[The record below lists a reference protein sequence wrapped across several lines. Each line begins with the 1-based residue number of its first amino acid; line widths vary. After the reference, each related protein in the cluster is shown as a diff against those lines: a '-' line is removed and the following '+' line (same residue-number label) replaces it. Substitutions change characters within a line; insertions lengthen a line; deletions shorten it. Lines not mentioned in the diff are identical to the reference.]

1 MKKTVLILILFI
13 SCSPYKKIKITM
25 SEIQTKNWLNKSE
38 EEVISKLGQSK
49 RKEILESGY
58 KLLFDFST
66 YRVPYNSNYRPSS
79 PSYNVVDNQG
89 RRIGT
94 QTNTNTVTTSYANP
108 LLETVSQKVLEFYF
122 DNNKK
127 VSYVFAL
134 GYPDSI
140 RYELRRK

>member
-1 MKKTVLILILFI
+1 
-13 SCSPYKKIKITM
+13 M

-38 EEVISKLGQSK
+38 DEVTTKLGQSK
-49 RKEILESGY
+49 RKEVLESGY

-66 YRVPYNSNYRPSS
+66 YRVPYNSNYRPSA

-89 RRIGT
+89 RRVGT

-108 LLETVSQKVLEFYF
+108 LLETVSQKILEFYF

>member
-1 MKKTVLILILFI
+1 MKKAFLILIFFI

-25 SEIQTKNWLNKSE
+25 SEIQTINWLNKSE
-38 EEVISKLGQSK
+38 DEVTTKLGKFK
-49 RKEILESGY
+49 RKEVLESGY

-66 YRVPYNSNYRPSS
+66 YRVPNNTNYRPIA

-108 LLETVSQKVLEFYF
+108 LLETVNQKILEFYF

>member
-1 MKKTVLILILFI
+1 
-13 SCSPYKKIKITM
+13 M

>member
-1 MKKTVLILILFI
+1 MKKAFLILIFFI

-38 EEVISKLGQSK
+38 DEVTTKLGKFK
-49 RKEILESGY
+49 RKEVLESGY

-66 YRVPYNSNYRPSS
+66 YRVPKNSNYRPSA

-108 LLETVSQKVLEFYF
+108 LLETVNQKILEFYF

>member
-1 MKKTVLILILFI
+1 
-13 SCSPYKKIKITM
+13 M

-38 EEVISKLGQSK
+38 EEVISKLGKSK
-49 RKEILESGY
+49 RKEVLESGY

-66 YRVPYNSNYRPSS
+66 YRVPYNSNYRSS
-79 PSYNVVDNQG
+79 APSYNVVDNQG

-108 LLETVSQKVLEFYF
+108 LLETVSQKILEFYF

>member
-1 MKKTVLILILFI
+1 
-13 SCSPYKKIKITM
+13 M

-38 EEVISKLGQSK
+38 EEVISKLGKSK
-49 RKEILESGY
+49 RKEVLESGY

-66 YRVPYNSNYRPSS
+66 YRVPYNSNYRPSA

-108 LLETVSQKVLEFYF
+108 LLETVSQKILEFYF